1 MNPVTYDELGRMR
14 LGGFLDDGVE
24 LDVEETGMMT
34 LVGLGG
40 FERLGETY
48 FCWKQGEPY
57 HTAGIEL
64 DLGPDTILPEE
75 SAREIL
81 ARLRLPVRKGMPKP
95 EIIDKFGSP
104 ETDKV
109 GAPGTRWLR
118 FKFGEQEL
126 YWLGFVVDDRE
137 GLNNLFLARKD
148 YCDESDAT

>member
-75 SAREIL
+75 SARGDPRAVAL
-81 ARLRLPVRKGMPKP
+81 ASVERHA
-95 EIIDKFGSP
+95 
-104 ETDKV
+104 ETRDH
-109 GAPGTRWLR
+109 R
-118 FKFGEQEL
+118 
-126 YWLGFVVDDRE
+126 
-137 GLNNLFLARKD
+137 
-148 YCDESDAT
+148 